1 MKVHFT
7 VVEDRGGI
15 IMKAKA
21 NGDPKPIIRIKTRI
35 SPFDDG
41 TCRTCYR
48 NHRPIVVKLENGE
61 YITTTPASA
70 HSNNS
75 SKNRKDKSIADLFWP
90 SDGQD
95 FADTTEHKT
104 SSNSEES

>member
-1 MKVHFT
+1 MRVRFT
-7 VVEDRGGI
+7 VVGDRGGI

-41 TCRTCYR
+41 TCRTCYC

-70 HSNNS
+70 ELS
-75 SKNRKDKSIADLFWP
+75 SKNRKEGCIADLFWP
-90 SDGQD
+90 PDDQ

-104 SSNSEES
+104 SSNSEEI